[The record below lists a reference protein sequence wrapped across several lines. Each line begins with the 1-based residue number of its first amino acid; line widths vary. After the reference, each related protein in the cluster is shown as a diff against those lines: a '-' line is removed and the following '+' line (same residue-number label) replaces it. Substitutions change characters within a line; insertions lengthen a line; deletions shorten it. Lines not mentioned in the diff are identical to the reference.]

1 MIYSM
6 TGFGKSERKN
16 DDLTFNVEV
25 KSLNNRFIEVVTK
38 MPYYINKFD
47 KDIIELTKKKCIRGK
62 IIVNI
67 NILNNKNNNLVLNK
81 DKLNSYLTLSEE
93 IKKVSKIDS
102 NLEISDIINIPDI
115 FDDKKIIQ
123 TDKNK
128 RLLMNAVKEALDD
141 LNSFRM
147 IEGENIFKD
156 LNKKIIQIEKTVKK
170 IKKISLTSSKK
181 EFQVLTKKIKNISK
195 SINNLDKDRLYQ
207 EIAISIEKKD
217 INEEIV
223 RLTSHIDLL
232 KKSLK
237 SKNHVGKKMN
247 FILQEM
253 LREINT
259 IGSKTDKIM
268 VSHSVVNVKSKL
280 EQIREQVQ
288 NIL

>member
-141 LNSFRM
+141 LNNFRM
-147 IEGENIFKD
+147 IEGRNIFKD

-237 SKNHVGKKMN
+237 SKDHVGKKMN

-280 EQIREQVQ
+280 EQIKEQVQ

>member
-47 KDIIELTKKKCIRGK
+47 KDIIELTKKKFIRGK

-237 SKNHVGKKMN
+237 SKDHVGKK
-247 FILQEM
+247 
-253 LREINT
+253 
-259 IGSKTDKIM
+259 
-268 VSHSVVNVKSKL
+268 
-280 EQIREQVQ
+280 
-288 NIL
+288 

>member
-181 EFQVLTKKIKNISK
+181 EFQILTKKIKNISK

-237 SKNHVGKKMN
+237 SKDHVGKKMN

-280 EQIREQVQ
+280 EQIKEQVQ

>member
-102 NLEISDIINIPDI
+102 SLEISDIINIPDI

-141 LNSFRM
+141 LNNFRM

-207 EIAISIEKKD
+207 EIAISIS
-217 INEEIV
+217 NY
-223 RLTSHIDLL
+223 
-232 KKSLK
+232 
-237 SKNHVGKKMN
+237 
-247 FILQEM
+247 
-253 LREINT
+253 
-259 IGSKTDKIM
+259 
-268 VSHSVVNVKSKL
+268 
-280 EQIREQVQ
+280 EQ
-288 NIL
+288 

>member
-1 MIYSM
+1 M
-6 TGFGKSERKN
+6 TGFGKSEKKN
-16 DDLTFNVEV
+16 ENFTFNVEV

-38 MPYYINKFD
+38 MPYYVNKFD
-47 KDIIELTKKKCIRGK
+47 KDIIELAKKKCIRGK
-62 IIVNI
+62 IILNI
-67 NILNNKNNNLVLNK
+67 NIVNNKSDNLILNK
-81 DKLNSYLTLSEE
+81 DKLKSYLSLSEQ
-93 IKKVSKIDS
+93 IKKISKIES
-102 NLEISDIINIPDI
+102 NLQLSDIIGVPDI

-123 TDKNK
+123 SDKNK
-128 RLLMNAVKEALDD
+128 RLLISTVKEALND
-141 LNSFRM
+141 LNSFR
-147 IEGENIFKD
+147 ISEGKNILKD
-156 LNKKIIQIEKTVKK
+156 LNKKITQIESIIKK
-170 IKKISLTSSKK
+170 IKKSSISSTKK

-217 INEEIV
+217 INEEII

-237 SKNHVGKKMN
+237 SKDHSGKKIN

-268 VSHSVVNVKSKL
+268 VSHAVVSVKSKL
-280 EQIREQVQ
+280 EQIKEQVQ

>member
-6 TGFGKSERKN
+6 TGFGKSEKKN
-16 DDLTFNVEV
+16 KNFTFNVEV

-62 IIVNI
+62 IILNI
-67 NILNNKNNNLVLNK
+67 NIANNKNDNLILNK
-81 DKLNSYLTLSEE
+81 DKLKTYLSLTDE
-93 IKKVSKIDS
+93 IKKITKIES
-102 NLEISDIINIPDI
+102 NLLLSDIISMPDI

-123 TDKNK
+123 SDKNK
-128 RLLMNAVKEALDD
+128 KLLLSTVKEALDD
-141 LNSFRM
+141 LNSFR
-147 IEGENIFKD
+147 ISEGKNILND
-156 LNKKIIQIEKTVKK
+156 LNKKIIQIEGIIKK
-170 IKKISLTSSKK
+170 IKKLSVSSTKK
-181 EFQVLTKKIKNISK
+181 EFQILTKKIKNISK

-217 INEEIV
+217 INEEII

-237 SKNHVGKKMN
+237 SKEQSGKKIN

-268 VSHSVVNVKSKL
+268 VSHSVVNIKSKL
-280 EQIREQVQ
+280 EQIKEQVQ

>member
-6 TGFGKSERKN
+6 TGFGKSEKKN
-16 DDLTFNVEV
+16 EDLIFNVEV

-47 KDIIELTKKKCIRGK
+47 KDIIEITKKKCIRGK
-62 IIVNI
+62 IILNI
-67 NILNNKNNNLVLNK
+67 NIINNKNNNLILNR
-81 DKLNSYLTLSEE
+81 DKLNSYLSLSEE
-93 IKKVSKIDS
+93 IKKISKIDS
-102 NLEISDIINIPDI
+102 NLKISDIINIPDI

-128 RLLMNAVKEALDD
+128 RLLMKAVKEALDD

-170 IKKISLTSSKK
+170 IKKISSSSTKK
-181 EFQVLTKKIKNISK
+181 EFQILIKKIKNISK

-207 EIAISIEKKD
+207 EIAIAIEKKD
-217 INEEIV
+217 INEEII

-237 SKNHVGKKMN
+237 SKNHSGKKIN

-253 LREINT
+253 LREVNT
-259 IGSKTDKIM
+259 IGSKTDKVS
-268 VSHSVVNVKSKL
+268 VSHSVVNVKSRL
-280 EQIREQVQ
+280 EQIKEQVQ

>member
-102 NLEISDIINIPDI
+102 SLEISDIINIPDI

-141 LNSFRM
+141 LNNFRM

-237 SKNHVGKKMN
+237 SKDHVGKKMN

-280 EQIREQVQ
+280 EQIKEQVQ

>member
-1 MIYSM
+1 M
-6 TGFGKSERKN
+6 
-16 DDLTFNVEV
+16 
-25 KSLNNRFIEVVTK
+25 
-38 MPYYINKFD
+38 
-47 KDIIELTKKKCIRGK
+47 
-62 IIVNI
+62 
-67 NILNNKNNNLVLNK
+67 
-81 DKLNSYLTLSEE
+81 NSYLTLSEE

-237 SKNHVGKKMN
+237 SKDHVGKKMN

-280 EQIREQVQ
+280 EQIKEQVQ

>member
-6 TGFGKSERKN
+6 TGFGKSEKKN
-16 DDLTFNVEV
+16 EDLIFNVEV

-47 KDIIELTKKKCIRGK
+47 KDIIEITKKKCIRGK
-62 IIVNI
+62 IILNI
-67 NILNNKNNNLVLNK
+67 NIINNKNNNLILNR
-81 DKLNSYLTLSEE
+81 DKLNSYLSLSEE
-93 IKKVSKIDS
+93 IKKISKIDS
-102 NLEISDIINIPDI
+102 NLKISDIINIPDI

-147 IEGENIFKD
+147 IEGKNILKD

-170 IKKISLTSSKK
+170 IKKISSSSTKK
-181 EFQVLTKKIKNISK
+181 EFQILIKKIKNISK

-207 EIAISIEKKD
+207 EIAIAIEKKD
-217 INEEIV
+217 INEEII

-237 SKNHVGKKMN
+237 SKNHSGKKIN

-253 LREINT
+253 LREVNT
-259 IGSKTDKIM
+259 IGSKTDKVS
-268 VSHSVVNVKSKL
+268 VSHSVVNVKSRL
-280 EQIREQVQ
+280 EQIKEQVQ

>member
-6 TGFGKSERKN
+6 TGFGKSEKKN
-16 DDLTFNVEV
+16 ENFTFNVEV

-38 MPYYINKFD
+38 MPYYVNKFD
-47 KDIIELTKKKCIRGK
+47 KDIIELAKKKCIRGK
-62 IIVNI
+62 IILNI
-67 NILNNKNNNLVLNK
+67 NIVNNKSDNLILNK
-81 DKLNSYLTLSEE
+81 DKLKSYLSLSEQ
-93 IKKVSKIDS
+93 IKKISKIES
-102 NLEISDIINIPDI
+102 NLQLSDIIGVPDI

-123 TDKNK
+123 SDKNK
-128 RLLMNAVKEALDD
+128 RLLISTVKEALND
-141 LNSFRM
+141 LNSFR
-147 IEGENIFKD
+147 ILEGKNILKD
-156 LNKKIIQIEKTVKK
+156 LNKKITQIESIIKK
-170 IKKISLTSSKK
+170 IKKSSISSTKK

-217 INEEIV
+217 INEEII

-237 SKNHVGKKMN
+237 SKDHSGKKIN

-268 VSHSVVNVKSKL
+268 VSHAVVSVKSKL
-280 EQIREQVQ
+280 EQIKEQVQ

>member
-6 TGFGKSERKN
+6 TGFGKSEKKN
-16 DDLTFNVEV
+16 ENFTFNVEA

-38 MPYYINKFD
+38 MPYYFNKFD

-62 IIVNI
+62 IILNI
-67 NILNNKNNNLVLNK
+67 NIINNKNDNLILNK
-81 DKLNSYLTLSEE
+81 DKLNSYLSLSEQ
-93 IKKVSKIDS
+93 IKKVSKIES
-102 NLEISDIINIPDI
+102 NLQLSDIISIPDI
-115 FDDKKIIQ
+115 FDDKKNIQ
-123 TDKNK
+123 SDKNK
-128 RLLMNAVKEALDD
+128 RLLISTVKEALDD
-141 LNSFRM
+141 LNSFR
-147 IEGENIFKD
+147 ISEGENILKD
-156 LNKKIIQIEKTVKK
+156 LNKKIIQIESVIKK
-170 IKKISLTSSKK
+170 IKKISITNTKK
-181 EFQVLTKKIKNISK
+181 EFQFLTKKIKNISK

-217 INEEIV
+217 INEEII

-237 SKNHVGKKMN
+237 SKDHTGKKIN

-268 VSHSVVNVKSKL
+268 VSHSVVSVKSKL

>member
-102 NLEISDIINIPDI
+102 SLEISDIINIPDI

-237 SKNHVGKKMN
+237 SKDHVGKKMN

-280 EQIREQVQ
+280 EQIKEQVQ

>member
-237 SKNHVGKKMN
+237 SKDHVGKKMN

-280 EQIREQVQ
+280 EQIKEQVQ

>member
-1 MIYSM
+1 M
-6 TGFGKSERKN
+6 TGFGKSEKKN
-16 DDLTFNVEV
+16 KNFTFNVEV

-62 IIVNI
+62 IILNI
-67 NILNNKNNNLVLNK
+67 NIANNKNDNLILNK
-81 DKLNSYLTLSEE
+81 DKLKTYLSLTDE
-93 IKKVSKIDS
+93 IKKITKIES
-102 NLEISDIINIPDI
+102 NLLLSDIISMPDI

-123 TDKNK
+123 SDKNK
-128 RLLMNAVKEALDD
+128 KLLLSTVKEALDD
-141 LNSFRM
+141 LNSFR
-147 IEGENIFKD
+147 ISEGKNILND
-156 LNKKIIQIEKTVKK
+156 LNKKIIQIEGIIKK
-170 IKKISLTSSKK
+170 IKKLSVSSTKK
-181 EFQVLTKKIKNISK
+181 EFQILTKKIKNISK

-217 INEEIV
+217 INEEII

-237 SKNHVGKKMN
+237 SKEQSGKKIN

-268 VSHSVVNVKSKL
+268 VSHSVVNIKSKL
-280 EQIREQVQ
+280 EQIKEQVQ

>member
-141 LNSFRM
+141 LNNFRM

-237 SKNHVGKKMN
+237 SKDHVGKKMN

-280 EQIREQVQ
+280 EQIKEQVQ

>member
-237 SKNHVGKKMN
+237 SKDHVGKKMN

-268 VSHSVVNVKSKL
+268 VSHSVVNVKSL
-280 EQIREQVQ
+280 NF
-288 NIL
+288 NIM

>member
-6 TGFGKSERKN
+6 TGFGKSEKKN
-16 DDLTFNVEV
+16 ENFTFNVEV

-38 MPYYINKFD
+38 MPYYVNKFD
-47 KDIIELTKKKCIRGK
+47 KDIIELAKKKCIRGK
-62 IIVNI
+62 IILNI
-67 NILNNKNNNLVLNK
+67 NIVNNKSDNLILNK
-81 DKLNSYLTLSEE
+81 DKLKSYLSLSEQ
-93 IKKVSKIDS
+93 IKKISKIES
-102 NLEISDIINIPDI
+102 NLQLSDIIGVPDI

-123 TDKNK
+123 SDKNK
-128 RLLMNAVKEALDD
+128 RLLISTVKEALND
-141 LNSFRM
+141 LNSFR
-147 IEGENIFKD
+147 ISEGKNILKD
-156 LNKKIIQIEKTVKK
+156 LNKKITQIESIIKK
-170 IKKISLTSSKK
+170 IKKSSISSTKK

-217 INEEIV
+217 INEEII

-237 SKNHVGKKMN
+237 SKDHSGKKIN

-268 VSHSVVNVKSKL
+268 VSHAVVSVKSKL
-280 EQIREQVQ
+280 EQIKEQVQ